1 MKIDKEKVSSMQT
14 EVWRMKDKVYRDTK
28 SMGSRA
34 FFRYIANK
42 SHKLLKQKRT
52 RTQVDRRVF

>member
-28 SMGSRA
+28 SMGSKA
-34 FFRYIANK
+34 FFRYIADK
-42 SHKLLKQKRT
+42 SQKLLKQKLT
-52 RTQVDRRVF
+52 HAAS